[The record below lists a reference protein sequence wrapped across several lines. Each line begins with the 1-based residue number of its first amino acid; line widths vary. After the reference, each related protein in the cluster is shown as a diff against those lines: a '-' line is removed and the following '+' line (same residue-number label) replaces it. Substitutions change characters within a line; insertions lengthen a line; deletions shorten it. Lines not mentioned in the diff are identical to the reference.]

1 MKPTK
6 KKYAIA
12 IASIAAALVLSGC
25 SGAATSDG
33 QAAGGESGGAEGN
46 DAVAAAQARVAE
58 FTAEQP
64 PIEIAPLPGEVEA
77 GLTYGF
83 ITCPLPVCRTLTDAS
98 VEAAEAIGWETR
110 QVETQMTPEDY
121 VASWDQLLQDPPDV
135 IAYIPFAPDSLIET
149 QLIKAS
155 ELGIPVVSI
164 APAGDR
170 PDKEGP
176 VFASYNGYPE
186 FFQSASLMADL
197 IVADGGTGADTV
209 FVWDPALAAIWQPIK
224 DGFDEHIQAAGP
236 AAKVLEVSSQGIG
249 TAVPGQ
255 IVSYLQANPDVK
267 YVALALADLS
277 IGVPEALQQAG
288 LLENVK
294 ITSRAPQAGNLA
306 NVQAGL
312 EWTTVGEEMGSNGW
326 RVIDGLA
333 RLTLGE
339 TPNDEWFEPAG
350 WAQIFTKDN
359 VTQTSEPPSTPGS
372 PEAFL
377 AAWGVE

>member
-1 MKPTK
+1 MKPRN
-6 KKYAIA
+6 KKYSVA
-12 IASIAAALVLSGC
+12 IASLAAALLLSGC
-25 SGAATSDG
+25 
-33 QAAGGESGGAEGN
+33 AGGSTPAENPDASQGSETGG

-58 FTAEQP
+58 FSAEQA
-64 PIEIAPLPGEVEA
+64 PIEIAPLSGEVEQ
-77 GLTYGF
+77 GLVYGF

-110 QVETQMTPEDY
+110 QIETQMTPEDY
-121 VASWDQLLQDPPDV
+121 IASWDQLLQDPPDV
-135 IAYIPFAPDSLIET
+135 IAFIPFAPDSLIED
-149 QLIKAS
+149 QLNRAA

-170 PDKEGP
+170 PSKDGP

-186 FFQSASLMADL
+186 FFQSSSLMADL

-209 FVWDPALAAIWQPIK
+209 FVWDPALSSIWQPIK
-224 DGFDEHIQAAGP
+224 DGFDEHIEAAGGG
-236 AAKVLEVSSQGIG
+236 ASVLEVSTQGIG

-255 IVSYLQANPDVK
+255 IVSYLQANPHIK

-277 IGVPEALQQAG
+277 IGVPEALEQAG
-288 LLENVK
+288 LLETVK

-306 NVQAGL
+306 NVQAGR

-359 VTQTSEPPSTPGS
+359 VTQSTEAPSTPGS